1 MTNQNRDEKNPQHIS
16 LKPGTL
22 LAPVP
27 VVLVSTQGFDPETGE
42 QRDNL
47 TTIAWTGI
55 VNSDPPMV
63 SLSVRPSRLAHDFI
77 TANGRFAINL
87 VSEELARACD
97 YCGVRSGR
105 DHNKFRDLHLRSF
118 ELDSGLAG
126 LERSPLV
133 LDCKVSSSEELGSH
147 TLFLAVVEDV
157 RVRPDL
163 LDKKGKIHMG
173 RARLIN
179 YIHGDYYATGDMLG
193 FFGFSVA
200 RPEVLKRRMPT
211 KRVNDKS
218 SQKTDAKPPK
228 KNQKKRRPN

>member
-1 MTNQNRDEKNPQHIS
+1 MKQMDEAQKKPEHIR

-27 VVLVSTQGFDPETGE
+27 VVMVSTRGSDPASGE
-42 QRDNL
+42 EKDNL

-77 TANGRFAINL
+77 SANGRFAINL

-126 LERSPLV
+126 LQRSPIV
-133 LDCKVSSSEELGSH
+133 LDCKVTGSQKLGSH
-147 TLFLAVVEDV
+147 TLFLATVEDV

-163 LDKKGKIHMG
+163 MDKKGKIRMDKAH
-173 RARLIN
+173 LIS
-179 YIHGDYYATGDMLG
+179 YIHGDYYATGEMLG
-193 FFGFSVA
+193 FFGYSVA
-200 RPEVLKRRMPT
+200 SPDVLKRRMPF
-211 KRVNDKS
+211 
-218 SQKTDAKPPK
+218 K
-228 KNQKKRRPN
+228 KNERS